1 MSLKHDFEYEHRFLL
16 DLAGVTT
23 NIFIENKEKLE
34 ALNLLATYQ
43 NVNQKKKIY
52 FLIAPFKG
60 NDFLQDPL
68 LSDFL
73 LSEIG
78 EKHYFH
84 LQSHFLQTNINL
96 KELKDVSKKFD
107 DIYQFQKINFN
118 KEFNQKKSISNL
130 GKSFS
135 KTNFDY
141 ELFLTHLPDR
151 FKKPSLIEQKTIDF
165 IQKVSLVYDLK
176 PEQIAEIYQKS
187 FPNPNDIDLSK
198 LRLNVKKYHHK
209 NNINQQIIAS
219 KKLQD
224 DEEATIAYLKQS
236 NSTQRIIQDYCQ
248 KNIQTMASDIVFQLL
263 ERNDF
268 EIGLVNALLI
278 YILRYR
284 DGVLPLNVIYL
295 EKTLKSWA
303 QKGIVDTETAYDFL
317 IEDKT
322 QQAKINNPKAS
333 QNKPTWIDEV
343 KKKWQS

>member
-1 MSLKHDFEYEHRFLL
+1 M
-16 DLAGVTT
+16 
-23 NIFIENKEKLE
+23 
-34 ALNLLATYQ
+34 
-43 NVNQKKKIY
+43 
-52 FLIAPFKG
+52 
-60 NDFLQDPL
+60 
-68 LSDFL
+68 
-73 LSEIG
+73 
-78 EKHYFH
+78 
-84 LQSHFLQTNINL
+84 
-96 KELKDVSKKFD
+96 
-107 DIYQFQKINFN
+107 
-118 KEFNQKKSISNL
+118 
-130 GKSFS
+130 
-135 KTNFDY
+135 
-141 ELFLTHLPDR
+141 
-151 FKKPSLIEQKTIDF
+151 
-165 IQKVSLVYDLK
+165 
-176 PEQIAEIYQKS
+176 
-187 FPNPNDIDLSK
+187 
-198 LRLNVKKYHHK
+198 RLNVKKYHHK

-343 KKKWQS
+343 KKNGNHKLPFIKFNF